1 MSRPAQAY
9 EILRQATKNTMDNNL
24 KSDKIA
30 LNNKIMSEKEH
41 KMAAKKIMMQNGQI
55 MQNLLKFVEDNIM
68 VKTFGLIP
76 DRDEHRPSP
85 LIIETLTALIKG
97 LQAQSDKQAMYVA
110 NDFGRKGEVPTWV
123 KRHQHFYPSSDL
135 DQYQIASLPA
145 QARFSGRHD
154 AYTDDCEI
162 KMEVDDIDM
171 GQLDIQAEPDVRIK
185 MEIVDNDDINIRQS
199 FMTGSTAKLPYK
211 HERLSASIQT
221 NIKGKN
227 HAKVQEDMV
236 TVKEEFQD
244 IEIGLATTDGI
255 EMLGASMA
263 TTTYKDDVADL
274 LGVLPEEVLGQGESN
289 NMRYDE
295 DEDDNDKI
303 SGWSITPPIK
313 DPTEHVQSE
322 MTEETSIGKRT
333 RGTSVDL
340 ESYSQRPTQ
349 RPRAQKEDGR
359 STKSQIEHYRWLKLK
374 DCMMNPCWPQAKLEN
389 MPAMCCIIYDL
400 FTACVGM
407 KDDREAKEVMAEV
420 KEMIQGLEKQPPL
433 QILVHVMRAF
443 NKVDKNEIKRLTA
456 TAEEWYQTEYV
467 MRGVPLA
474 RKIHLYEGELLAE
487 WKENGRT
494 KEGRKEVNEQT
505 V

>member
-1 MSRPAQAY
+1 
-9 EILRQATKNTMDNNL
+9 
-24 KSDKIA
+24 
-30 LNNKIMSEKEH
+30 
-41 KMAAKKIMMQNGQI
+41 MAAKKIMMQNGQI

-135 DQYQIASLPA
+135 DQYQIASLP

-171 GQLDIQAEPDVRIK
+171 GQLDIQAG
-185 MEIVDNDDINIRQS
+185 
-199 FMTGSTAKLPYK
+199 TYGSTAKLPYK

-263 TTTYKDDVADL
+263 TTTYKDD
-274 LGVLPEEVLGQGESN
+274 
-289 NMRYDE
+289 

-433 QILVHVMRAF
+433 QILVHVRAF

-474 RKIHLYEGELLAE
+474 RIHLYEGELLAE